1 MFQSGKK
8 ARNIWRI
15 FCFVVQR
22 PRKNFSLFQFS
33 LWVRWKNIRN
43 STKAI
48 KSTKSLLKNH
58 EPYPN
63 FQHSL
68 AANTSIFAPDL
79 KHISF
84 ETHISPFKIW
94 RTYPF
99 FQNFSTCLLKPI
111 SFCSRFETQKIREA
125 CSIHLTHL
133 LRPIPN
139 FLSFYLLYFICYI
152 LSHLLSPTPNLSLS
166 LYQALS
172 LHISLSHLLSPI
184 PHWRHNY

>member
-15 FCFVVQR
+15 LCFVVQR
-22 PRKNFSLFQFS
+22 PRINFSLFQFS

-94 RTYPF
+94 NPSLFAPDLKHRKSEKPVQYIWLTYQVPF
-99 FQNFSTCLLKPI
+99 PI
-111 SFCSRFETQKIREA
+111 SYP
-125 CSIHLTHL
+125 SI
-133 LRPIPN
+133 
-139 FLSFYLLYFICYI
+139 FYI
-152 LSHLLSPTPNLSLS
+152 LSAIFCLT
-166 LYQALS
+166 Y
-172 LHISLSHLLSPI
+172 
-184 PHWRHNY
+184 

>member
-1 MFQSGKK
+1 MTMFSAYKCIYCISISMKKTFQSGKK

-15 FCFVVQR
+15 LCFVVQR

-48 KSTKSLLKNH
+48 KSTKSLLKTH

-68 AANTSIFAPDL
+68 VANTSLFAPDS
-79 KHISF
+79 KRRSF
-84 ETHISPFKIW
+84 KTHISPLKIW
-94 RTYPF
+94 NSYPF
-99 FQNFSTCLLKPI
+99 FQNCTTRLLKPI

-125 CSIHLTHL
+125 CSIHSTHNIKSYSHFFY
-133 LRPIPN
+133 PSI
-139 FLSFYLLYFICYI
+139 FYLLSAI
-152 LSHLLSPTPNLSLS
+152 SSLT
-166 LYQALS
+166 Y
-172 LHISLSHLLSPI
+172 
-184 PHWRHNY
+184 